1 MDTDVVPRALT
12 VDAFCRAY
20 GIGRSTLYRMIKGD
34 AGPRT
39 MKVGRRTLI
48 SVEAADEW
56 RRQLEGVS
64 RRDV

>member
-1 MDTDVVPRALT
+1 MDKDIPPRALT

-20 GIGRSTLYRMIKGD
+20 AIGRSTLYRMLRDK
-34 AGPRT
+34 AGPTT

-56 RRQLEGVS
+56 QKSIEARSPANL
-64 RRDV
+64 